1 MGAGLTL
8 IIGGA
13 RSGKSAFAETLAKRR
28 ERVLFVATAEALD
41 DEMRRRIE
49 NHKRNRPA
57 AWHTLEEPLNVP
69 DAIARVDAPHDVL
82 LLDCL
87 TLWVSNLLLDM
98 EGRADAEARIMT
110 ATERLLAV
118 YESSQ
123 SEWIIVTNEVGHGV
137 VPPSE
142 LGRAFQDALGRVNQL
157 VAARADRVYQLTAGL
172 ALDLKAMGARGIVG
186 DAE

>member
-13 RSGKSAFAETLAKRR
+13 RSGKSAFAEKLAARH

-41 DEMRRRIE
+41 DEMRQRIAK
-49 NHKRNRPA
+49 HQDNRPA
-57 AWHTLEEPLNVP
+57 TWHTLEEPRAVAEVITSTDVAHN
-69 DAIARVDAPHDVL
+69 VL

-98 EGRADAEARIMT
+98 EEQSGAEQHITAEA
-110 ATERLLAV
+110 ERLLAA
-118 YESSQ
+118 YEASDA
-123 SEWIIVTNEVGHGV
+123 EWIVVTNDVGGGV
-137 VPPSE
+137 VPPTV

-157 VAARADRVYQLTAGL
+157 FAARADKVYQMTAGI
-172 ALDLKAMGARGIVG
+172 ALDLKTLGGAPYKDV
-186 DAE
+186 D

>member
-13 RSGKSAFAETLAKRR
+13 RSGKSAFAEKLAARH

-49 NHKRNRPA
+49 NHRRNRPDT
-57 AWHTLEEPLNVP
+57 WHTLEEPREVVTALESTP
-69 DAIARVDAPHDVL
+69 PHDVL
-82 LLDCL
+82 LFDCL

-98 EGRADAEARIMT
+98 EEGSDIEQQIAAEA
-110 ATERLLAV
+110 ERLLGV
-118 YESSQ
+118 YETSNA
-123 SEWIIVTNEVGHGV
+123 EWVVVTNEVGQGV
-137 VPPSE
+137 VPPTV

-157 VAARADRVYQLTAGL
+157 FAARADRVYQMTAGL
-172 ALDLKAMGARGIVG
+172 AVDLKAIGAKPY
-186 DAE
+186 E

>member
-13 RSGKSAFAETLAKRR
+13 RSGKSAFAEKLAARH

-41 DEMRRRIE
+41 DEMRERIE

-57 AWHTLEEPLNVP
+57 AWHTLEVSREIV
-69 DAIARVDAPHDVL
+69 DALDTVDAPHDAL

-98 EGRADAEARIMT
+98 EGQADVEQRIIAEA
-110 ATERLLAV
+110 ERLLAA
-118 YESSQ
+118 YEASDA
-123 SEWIIVTNEVGHGV
+123 EWIVVTNEVGEGV
-137 VPPSE
+137 VPPTV

-157 VAARADRVYQLTAGL
+157 FAARADRVYLMTAGL
-172 ALDLKAMGARGIVG
+172 AVDVKGLGGAPYRDV
-186 DAE
+186 E

>member
-13 RSGKSAFAETLAKRR
+13 RSGKSAFAEKLASQR

-41 DEMRRRIE
+41 DEMRQRIE

-57 AWHTLEEPLNVP
+57 HWHTLETPRDVVGALT
-69 DAIARVDAPHDVL
+69 DVDMPHDVL

-98 EGRADAEARIMT
+98 EGHVDAERRIVG
-110 ATERLLAV
+110 AAEELLAA
-118 YESSQ
+118 YDASDA
-123 SEWIIVTNEVGHGV
+123 EWIVVTNEVGQGV
-137 VPPSE
+137 VPPTV
-142 LGRAFQDALGRVNQL
+142 LGRAYQDALGRVNQL
-157 VAARADRVYQLTAGL
+157 FAAKADRVYLMMAGL
-172 ALDLKAMGARGIVG
+172 AVDVKALGGRPYGDVG
-186 DAE
+186 